1 MLGEATKNPRGRRIS
16 SPRISRSD
24 PEKQRFGLPCL
35 SSTRVPTPAKKART
49 VLTQFIKTSPP
60 VLTTVIREEKQI
72 DQLYL
77 GENQKRTFAN
87 VMA

>member
-1 MLGEATKNPRGRRIS
+1 MKQPKTRADEEFRARESAGLIQK
-16 SPRISRSD
+16 
-24 PEKQRFGLPCL
+24 KQRFGLPCL

-77 GENQKRTFAN
+77 
-87 VMA
+87 